1 LNVDCLSC
9 ASLAN
14 DDDASDE
21 EDLESEWSYPDESSS
36 SEVDDSDDDDSI
48 DSGGNDDTSSSTD
61 ISGSSSTSADDS
73 DDENKPLYEENDW
86 ELVGLLVLQ
95 SRPAI
100 GCACFYHF
108 MMLIDESQW
117 NHTNTLH
124 VMSLSNSGYTL
135 LLSACL

>member
-1 LNVDCLSC
+1 LNVDSLSC

-36 SEVDDSDDDDSI
+36 SELDDSDDDDSI

-73 DDENKPLYEENDW
+73 DDENKTLYRER
-86 ELVGLLVLQ
+86 LG
-95 SRPAI
+95 I
-100 GCACFYHF
+100 GRSTCTAVT
-108 MMLIDESQW
+108 S
-117 NHTNTLH
+117 
-124 VMSLSNSGYTL
+124 SNRMCL
-135 LLSACL
+135 LLSFHDADR